1 MKKFL
6 KIVGIIL
13 GVIVL
18 LIGGFLGY
26 LKIAGMPSF
35 SDVKRPDVKVEVTPE
50 RVARGRKI
58 VGMLCYDCHYSNTT
72 HKLSGHRLPEIPD
85 VFGEIYSHNITS
97 DKENGIGG
105 WTDGE
110 IMYFLRTGIHK
121 NNEYVPPYMPKF
133 PHVADEDINSIV
145 AFLRSTDSLVAP
157 AAVADTAEKP
167 SLLAFFLGRF
177 VFKPHEYPT
186 KQIDPPPA
194 NDKVAIGKYWATG
207 VIGCYQCHSADF
219 KTNNEVNPEQSAG
232 FFGGGNE
239 MKDASGKVIYTANI
253 TPDQSHGIGSWS
265 EQDFLHALRDGLR
278 RDNTALRYPMSR
290 FPELSDS
297 EIVAIYSYLRTIPA
311 LANPRKQSVDYKY
324 VSADPSQ
331 GEKVYFKYACYA
343 CHGTNGVGMCDL
355 THACEKYHN
364 DEELI
369 NWIKNPS
376 KIAPGTK
383 MPTWEGTIP
392 ETDFAPLAGY
402 VRQLGLK
409 SLAAAR
415 NGATTEAG
423 K

>member
-35 SDVKRPDVKVEVTPE
+35 SDIKRPDVKVEVTQE
-50 RVARGRKI
+50 RVERGRKI
-58 VGMLCYDCHYSNTT
+58 VTMLCYDCHFNPTT
-72 HKLSGHRLPEIPD
+72 NRLTGHYLPEMPE
-85 VFGEIYSHNITS
+85 VFGEIYSQNLTH
-97 DKENGIGG
+97 DKANGIGD

-110 IMYFLRTGIHK
+110 IMYFLRTGINKH
-121 NNEYVPPYMPKF
+121 NVYVPPYMPKF
-133 PHVADEDINSIV
+133 PHVADEDINSII
-145 AFLRSTDSLVAP
+145 AFLRSDDSLVAP
-157 AAVADTAEKP
+157 TAIADTAVKP
-167 SLLAFFLGRF
+167 SLLALFLGNF
-177 VFKPHEYPT
+177 VFKPLDYPT
-186 KQIDPPPA
+186 AKIDPPA
-194 NDKVAIGKYWATG
+194 AADKVAIGKYWATG

-219 KTNNEVNPEQSAG
+219 KTNDEVHPELSAG

-239 MKDASGKVIYTANI
+239 MKDASGKAIYTANI
-253 TPDQSHGIGSWS
+253 TPDPTHGIGKWT

-278 RDNTALRYPMSR
+278 PDNTALKYPMSR
-290 FPELSDS
+290 MPELTDS
-297 EIVAIYSYLRTIPA
+297 EIVAIFAYLKTVPA
-311 LANPRKQSVDYKY
+311 LGTPRKQSADYKF

-355 THACEKYHN
+355 THACEKYHS
-364 DEELI
+364 DEDLI

-376 KIAPGTK
+376 KIVPGTK

-392 ETDFAPLAGY
+392 EADFAPLAGY

-409 SLAAAR
+409 SLAATR
-415 NGATTEAG
+415 SGATTEAA